1 MNVERIGSGLAG
13 QLAAATPKPPRA
25 EPGREATRGTL
36 RLARPLEIER
46 TWGDAPETPTDIL
59 DRFES
64 AIAFAIREAT
74 RLRRDS
80 ESRAMAVSR
89 IEVPER

>member
-1 MNVERIGSGLAG
+1 MTGERIKPCLAG

-25 EPGREATRGTL
+25 EPGREAAGGTL
-36 RLARPLEIER
+36 RLAIPVEIER
-46 TWGDAPETPTDIL
+46 SWGDAPQAATGTL

-74 RLRRDS
+74 RHQRDS

>member
-1 MNVERIGSGLAG
+1 MNVERIGPGLAG

-46 TWGDAPETPTDIL
+46 TWGDAPHTGIATL

-80 ESRAMAVSR
+80 ESKAMAVSR
-89 IEVPER
+89 IEVPEP